1 MCGIAG
7 IVVYNNK
14 KGGAISMKSF
24 KPKIVK
30 KLGATVILGSNGGT
44 LMVISKI
51 EGDNIYCKWFD
62 SLHKLHE
69 EKFKE
74 YELSLSESDWKQAV
88 IDRDA
93 ELSKKA
99 QEITEKVTRE
109 IEEVGKKK

>member
-1 MCGIAG
+1 MIKEEEMA
-7 IVVYNNK
+7 N
-14 KGGAISMKSF
+14 F
-24 KPKIVK
+24 EPKIVK

-44 LMVISKI
+44 LMTISRI
-51 EGDNIYCKWFD
+51 EGDDIYCKWFD

-74 YELSLSESDWKQAV
+74 YELGLSESDWKQAV

-99 QEITEKVTRE
+99 QEMSERVTRE
-109 IEEVGKKK
+109 IKEKGEKE